1 MEEKSTSTFKF
12 ALMYGLMTAAA
23 VIVLDLIFYVMEVPM
38 ETFNIRLL
46 GMVAYIGG
54 MVWGASVYKKEIGNG
69 FMTYG
74 KAFSVSYIIA
84 IITALI
90 VSIYT
95 IVFVEFFD
103 PSIITEILDKT
114 EQTMLDQGN
123 MTDAQIDQALE
134 MTAKFTS
141 PIMMGVMAFITS
153 AVIYA
158 IVALV
163 SSIFVK
169 KEEEI

>member
-95 IVFVEFFD
+95 FVFVEFFD
-103 PSIITEILDKT
+103 PSIIAEILDKS

-134 MTAKFTS
+134 FTAKFTS
-141 PIMMGVMAFITS
+141 PIMMGIMAFITS
-153 AVIYA
+153 AIIYA

>member
-12 ALMYGLMTAAA
+12 ALVYGLMTAAA